1 MKKKILIILI
11 LFCYN
16 KNFAQINNGID
27 NKFSIKVNPLAL
39 IDVYGSYSYRIGAE
53 FKIYKNFATSI
64 ELGNYFNYGKNDGLR
79 DNSKGFIIKPEIK
92 MYLNENKLTTGE
104 FVSLEYQYKEIAFNY
119 NDSIKT
125 APIPTYEKE
134 YRIYKNISCINL
146 KYGNLKVYKNNFL
159 FEYYFGAGIRVCKGY
174 NSLSE
179 IENNGVLTGEGHGS
193 EIGDAQRSINYVKL
207 NLTLGF
213 KLGYSFK

>member
-1 MKKKILIILI
+1 MKNIFLCIFLLVASNRIS
-11 LFCYN
+11 
-16 KNFAQINNGID
+16 AQINNEID
-27 NKFSIKVNPLAL
+27 NKFCLKFNPLAL
-39 IDVYGSYSYRIGAE
+39 IDFYGSYSYRIGAE
-53 FKIYKNFATSI
+53 FKIYRNFATSVEI
-64 ELGNYFNYGKNDGLR
+64 GKYFNYGKNDGLR
-79 DNSKGFIIKPEIK
+79 GNSKGFIIKPEIK

-104 FVSLEYQYKEIAFNY
+104 FVSIEYQYKEIAFNY
-119 NDSIKT
+119 NDSIKI
-125 APIPTYEKE
+125 APIPTYKKE

-159 FEYYFGAGIRVCKGY
+159 FEYYFGAGIRFCKGY

-179 IENNGVLTGEGHGS
+179 LENNGVLTGEGHGS

-213 KLGYSFK
+213 KFGYSFK